1 MEKPTRPAVNLRAM
15 TEADLEQAHA
25 LSRELNWPHRME
37 DWQFFLEFGQG
48 LVAER
53 DGAVIGTA
61 MCWLFGEQAGTLGM
75 VIVSPAAQGLG
86 IGRRLMA
93 GVMDILG
100 DRTIMLHATP
110 EGMPLYESLGFR
122 PVGDVLQHQG
132 TAFSVPLPDLL
143 PDERVRPMGQR
154 DMEIIPELDAR
165 ATGMDRRRLIDT
177 MDKNALGVM
186 LTREHEV
193 AGFALF
199 RKFGRG
205 YVVGPTVAPD
215 LGGAK
220 ALISHWLGSNAGM
233 FCRVDVTEASGL
245 SPWLDELGLQCV
257 GRVTRMIRGTP
268 PTRDPDFQTFSLVT
282 QALG

>member
-1 MEKPTRPAVNLRAM
+1 MEKPTRPAVELRAM

-25 LSRELNWPHRME
+25 LSRELNWPHRIE

-48 LVAER
+48 LVAVR
-53 DGAVIGTA
+53 DGAVVGTA

-75 VIVSPAAQGLG
+75 VIVAPASQGLG
-86 IGRRLMA
+86 IGRKLMT

-100 DRTIMLHATP
+100 DRTIMLHATA
-110 EGMPLYESLGFR
+110 EGMPLYESLGFV

-132 TAFSVPLPDLL
+132 TAFSVPLSELL

-165 ATGMDRRRLIDT
+165 ATGMDRRRLFDT
-177 MDKNALGVM
+177 MDKSATGVM
-186 LTREHEV
+186 LTRAHEV

-215 LGGAK
+215 VGGAK
-220 ALISHWLGSNAGM
+220 ALISHWLGAHAGM
-233 FCRVDVTEASGL
+233 FCRIDITEDSGL

-268 PTRDPDFQTFSLVT
+268 PARDPALRTFSLVT

>member
-1 MEKPTRPAVNLRAM
+1 MDKPTRPAVTLRAM
-15 TEADLEQAHA
+15 TVADLEQAHA

-53 DGAVIGTA
+53 DGAVVGTA
-61 MCWLFGEQAGTLGM
+61 MCWLFGARAGTLGM

-86 IGRRLMA
+86 IGRMLMN

-100 DRTIMLHATP
+100 DRTIMLHATA
-110 EGMPLYESLGFR
+110 EGLPLYESLGFK

-132 TAFSVPLPDLL
+132 TAFSVPLPELL

-177 MDKNALGVM
+177 MDKSALGVM

-215 LGGAK
+215 VGGAK
-220 ALISHWLGSNAGM
+220 ALISHWLGTNAGM
-233 FCRVDVTEASGL
+233 FCRIDITEDSGL

-268 PTRDPDFQTFSLVT
+268 PPRDPEFHTFSLVT

>member
-1 MEKPTRPAVNLRAM
+1 MEKPTRPAVELRAM

-48 LVAER
+48 LVAEHE
-53 DGAVIGTA
+53 GLVVGTA
-61 MCWLFGEQAGTLGM
+61 MCWLFGERAGTLGM

-86 IGRRLMA
+86 IGRKLMT

-110 EGMPLYESLGFR
+110 EGIPLYQSLGFV

-132 TAFSVPLPDLL
+132 TAFSVPLPELL

-154 DMEIIPELDAR
+154 DMEIIPDLDAR

-177 MDKNALGVM
+177 MDKSALGVM
-186 LTREHEV
+186 LTRAHEV

-215 LGGAK
+215 VGGAK
-220 ALISHWLGSNAGM
+220 ALISHWLGANAGM
-233 FCRVDVTEASGL
+233 FCRVDITEDSGL

-257 GRVTRMIRGTP
+257 GRVTRMMRGTP
-268 PTRDPDFQTFSLVT
+268 PARDPDFHTFSLVT

>member
-1 MEKPTRPAVNLRAM
+1 MEKPTRPAVTLRAM

-53 DGAVIGTA
+53 DGAVVGTA
-61 MCWLFGEQAGTLGM
+61 MCWLFGERAGTLGM

-86 IGRRLMA
+86 IGRQLMT

-110 EGMPLYESLGFR
+110 EGMPLYESLGFK

-132 TAFSVPLPDLL
+132 TAFSVPLSDLL

-154 DMEIIPELDAR
+154 DREIIPDLDAR

-186 LTREHEV
+186 LTRNHEV

-215 LGGAK
+215 IGGAK
-220 ALISHWLGSNAGM
+220 ALISHWLGTNAGM

-268 PTRDPDFQTFSLVT
+268 PAHDPDFQTFSLVT